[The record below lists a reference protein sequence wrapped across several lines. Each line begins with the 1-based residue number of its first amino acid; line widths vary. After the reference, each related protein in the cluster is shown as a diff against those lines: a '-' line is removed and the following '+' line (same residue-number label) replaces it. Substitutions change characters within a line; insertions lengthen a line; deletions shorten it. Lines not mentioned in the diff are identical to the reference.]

1 MFRTRS
7 GAVYFMYTNN
17 EIYEL
22 LNAKG
27 ESYKS
32 VTDIKGSPDGE
43 SFTLV
48 GPTFS
53 NVYTDADLA
62 ERMSN
67 GKVRHIE
74 FRRTTTERS
83 LFRDE

>member
-1 MFRTRS
+1 MTHPDLTEWR
-7 GAVYFMYTNN
+7 
-17 EIYEL
+17 
-22 LNAKG
+22 
-27 ESYKS
+27 ESRL
-32 VTDIKGSPDGE
+32 PE
-43 SFTLV
+43 WR
-48 GPTFS
+48 
-53 NVYTDADLA
+53 DADLA